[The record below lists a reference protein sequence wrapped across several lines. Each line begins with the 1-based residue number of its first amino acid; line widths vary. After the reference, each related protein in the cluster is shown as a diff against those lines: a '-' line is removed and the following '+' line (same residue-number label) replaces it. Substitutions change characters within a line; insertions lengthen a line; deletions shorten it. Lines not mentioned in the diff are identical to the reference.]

1 MIPKNSK
8 TSDSLRLGLNV
19 TDKVNLKI
27 IDKFVVSLN
36 LSFYC
41 AWRNIKVI
49 QKQ

>member
-1 MIPKNSK
+1 MISENSK
-8 TSDSLRLGLNV
+8 TSDSLTLGLHV

-41 AWRNIKVI
+41 SWRNIKVI
-49 QKQ
+49 